1 MFYLGKKEKR
11 KTVYNKK
18 RLRPGVGPIGK
29 CGPVVFINRGK
40 KVGHAQK
47 KAVKRGFIYTV
58 HTFALVCKVTFAF
71 FLRVCLN
78 KQTKKRVKN
87 AYMTLQI
94 SANLCTCCTV

>member
-18 RLRPGVGPIGK
+18 RLSPGVGPIGK

-40 KVGHAQK
+40 KVGHARK

-58 HTFALVCKVTFAF
+58 HTFALVCKVTFTFFYAF
-71 FLRVCLN
+71 V
-78 KQTKKRVKN
+78 
-87 AYMTLQI
+87 
-94 SANLCTCCTV
+94 